1 MYKLFFKRF
10 FDFILS
16 LLAIVI
22 LSPILLIIS
31 IFIKLGSKGPI
42 FFLQERVGLNQ
53 KVFKIIKFRTMVVN
67 AEHIGDGLKVKE
79 NDDPR
84 ITKAGKILRKTSL
97 DELPQLFNIL
107 KGDMSFIG
115 PRPWI
120 TDYSHFFTTKQMRR
134 LDERPGLT
142 GLAQCNGRNNIS
154 IVEKI
159 NYDIYYVEN
168 ISLLLDIKI
177 FIKTIKSVFTK
188 NGAVSSKFAIK
199 SELEELML
207 QPRYVEIKQ
216 ENIYPRLNT
225 YLKRI

>member
-1 MYKLFFKRF
+1 MYKLFIKRLL
-10 FDFILS
+10 DIILS
-16 LLAIVI
+16 LT
-22 LSPILLIIS
+22 LIIIFS
-31 IFIKLGSKGPI
+31 PLMLIIALKVRKDGGNAIFI
-42 FFLQERVGLNQ
+42 QERSGRYN
-53 KVFKIIKFRTMVVN
+53 KPFKIYKFRTMIQDNDVHDFKREDV
-67 AEHIGDGLKVKE
+67 ITPFGKFLK
-79 NDDPR
+79 D
-84 ITKAGKILRKTSL
+84 TSL

-120 TDYSHFFTTKQMRR
+120 TDYSNFFTVKQMRR

-177 FIKTIKSVFTK
+177 FIKTIKSGFTK

-216 ENIYPRLNT
+216 ENIYPKLNT
-225 YLKRI
+225 YLNRI

>member
-1 MYKLFFKRF
+1 MYKLFIKRLL
-10 FDFILS
+10 DIILS
-16 LLAIVI
+16 LTLIII
-22 LSPILLIIS
+22 LSPLMLIIALKVRKDGGNA
-31 IFIKLGSKGPI
+31 IFI
-42 FFLQERVGLNQ
+42 QERSGRYN
-53 KVFKIIKFRTMVVN
+53 KPFKIYKFRTMIQNNDVHDFKKEDV
-67 AEHIGDGLKVKE
+67 ITPFGKFLK
-79 NDDPR
+79 D
-84 ITKAGKILRKTSL
+84 TSL

-120 TDYSHFFTTKQMRR
+120 TDYSHFFTTNQMRR

-154 IVEKI
+154 IIEKI

-188 NGAVSSKFAIK
+188 NGSVSSKFAIK

>member
-1 MYKLFFKRF
+1 MYKLFIKRLL
-10 FDFILS
+10 DIILS
-16 LLAIVI
+16 LT
-22 LSPILLIIS
+22 LIIIFS
-31 IFIKLGSKGPI
+31 PLMLIIALKVRKDGGNAIFI
-42 FFLQERVGLNQ
+42 QERSGRYN
-53 KVFKIIKFRTMVVN
+53 KPFKIYKFRTMIQDNDVHDFKREDV
-67 AEHIGDGLKVKE
+67 ITPFGKFLK
-79 NDDPR
+79 D
-84 ITKAGKILRKTSL
+84 TSL

-120 TDYSHFFTTKQMRR
+120 TDYSNFFTVKQMRR

-216 ENIYPRLNT
+216 ENIYPKLNT
-225 YLKRI
+225 YLNRI

>member
-1 MYKLFFKRF
+1 MYKLFFKRLL
-10 FDFILS
+10 DVILS
-16 LLAIVI
+16 LF
-22 LSPILLIIS
+22 LIIIFS
-31 IFIKLGSKGPI
+31 PLMLIIVFLVRKDGGKAIFI
-42 FFLQERVGLNQ
+42 QERSGRYN
-53 KVFKIIKFRTMVVN
+53 KPFKIYKFRTMVQNNDVHDFKC
-67 AEHIGDGLKVKE
+67 EDVITPIGKFLK
-79 NDDPR
+79 D
-84 ITKAGKILRKTSL
+84 TSL

-120 TDYSHFFTTKQMRR
+120 TDYSNYFTVNQMRR
-134 LDERPGLT
+134 LDVRPGLT

-154 IVEKI
+154 IMEKI

-168 ISLLLDIKI
+168 ISLLMDIKI

-207 QPRYVEIKQ
+207 QPRYVQIKQ
-216 ENIYPRLNT
+216 ENIYPIINISLN
-225 YLKRI
+225 RI